1 MDRYIWRTLVSGR
14 GRMTLSVGGVALAL
28 ILIIALDAVF
38 LGAERQSTRYID
50 HAGADIIVSQT
61 GVRTMHMAAS
71 TLPAEVVAPV
81 GDIPGI
87 ASVTPV
93 LFASDII
100 AVGDTRASAYIIGLP
115 PDATTGV
122 APAVASGAAMPGP
135 GGAVIDEGLVDAAG
149 LDLGD
154 TVTILGRSFR
164 IDGLSRGTA
173 GLVNSVAIIPLDD
186 FADLRGGGQAV
197 SYLFVQLAPGAS
209 TEAIAERIMA
219 TLDGVTVQ
227 TLEQFAKEERLL
239 IRDMGTSVIAV
250 MNVLGFTVG
259 LAVMALTV
267 YLAIVSRRSEF
278 GMLKAVGAGN
288 GQLYRL
294 VILQAL
300 GSVGFGFIAAV
311 AITAGL
317 SLLLPVVGSTV
328 TLAFGSGSLL
338 RTLVAS
344 LVIAGLSALLP
355 IRVIAGLDPAMVFRK
370 G

>member
-1 MDRYIWRTLVSGR
+1 MDRYIWRTLVNGKGR
-14 GRMTLSVGGVALAL
+14 LALSVGGVALAL
-28 ILIIALDAVF
+28 ILMIALDAVF
-38 LGAERQSTRYID
+38 LGVERQSTRYID
-50 HAGADIIVSQT
+50 HAGADIIVSQE

-71 TLPAEVVAPV
+71 TLPAESVEPV
-81 GDIPGI
+81 GGIPGI

-100 AVGDTRASAYIIGLP
+100 AVGDTRASAYVIGLP

-122 APAVASGAAMPGP
+122 APAIASGAAIPRL
-135 GGAVIDEGLVDAAG
+135 GGAVIDEGLADAAG

-154 TVTILGRSFR
+154 TVTILGRTFR
-164 IDGLSRGTA
+164 IDGLSHGTA
-173 GLVNSVAIIPLDD
+173 GLANSVAIIPLED
-186 FADLRGGGQAV
+186 FADLRGGAQVV
-197 SYLFVQLAPGAS
+197 SYLFVQLSPGAS
-209 TEAIAERIMA
+209 TEAIAEQIAA

-227 TLEQFAKEERLL
+227 TREQFVMEERLL
-239 IRDMGTSVIAV
+239 IRDMGTNVIAV
-250 MNVLGFTVG
+250 MNILGFTVG

-267 YLAIVSRRSEF
+267 YLGVVSRRAEF

-288 GQLYRL
+288 GQLFRL

-317 SLLLPVVGSTV
+317 SLLLPLVGSTV
-328 TLAFGSGSLL
+328 TLALGGGSLL
-338 RTLVAS
+338 RTLMAS

-355 IRVIAGLDPAMVFRK
+355 IRLISGLDPAMVFRK

>member
-1 MDRYIWRTLVSGR
+1 MDRYFWRTLIQGR
-14 GRMTLSVGGVALAL
+14 GRTALSVGGVALAL

-38 LGAERQSTRYID
+38 LGTERQSTRYID
-50 HAGADIIVSQT
+50 HAGADIIVSQA

-71 TLPAEVVAPV
+71 TLPAGLANEVNDVSGV
-81 GDIPGI
+81 S
-87 ASVTPV
+87 SVTPI
-93 LFASDII
+93 LFASDIVDI
-100 AVGDTRASAYIIGLP
+100 GGTRASAYVIGLP
-115 PDATTGV
+115 PEAATGR
-122 APAVASGAAMPGP
+122 APMAGSGAALPNS
-135 GGAVIDEGLVDAAG
+135 GGAVIDEQLAADAG

-154 TVTILGRSFR
+154 TVTVLGRTFR

-173 GLVNSVAIIPLDD
+173 GLANSVVIIPLDD
-186 FADLRGGGQAV
+186 FAAARGGDRTV
-197 SYLFVQLAPGAS
+197 SYLFVGLAAGAS
-209 TEAIAERIMA
+209 TDAVAERIRT

-227 TLEQFAKEERLL
+227 TREQFAMEERLL
-239 IRDMGTSVIAV
+239 IRDMGTNVIAV
-250 MNVLGFTVG
+250 MNVLGFAVG
-259 LAVMALTV
+259 LAVIALTV

-300 GSVGFGFIAAV
+300 GSVGFGFATAI

-317 SLLLPVVGSTV
+317 SLLLPLVGSTV
-328 TLAFGSGSLL
+328 TLALGGGSLL

-355 IRVIAGLDPAMVFRK
+355 IRLIAGLDPAMVFRK